1 MKNEKIDKEFE
12 SFHRFGTKNEF
23 LGRQMKS
30 VGQKSNQRSEE
41 NIFHGFFF
49 GMKLNFFDGK

>member
-41 NIFHGFFF
+41 NIFHGFFS
-49 GMKLNFFDGK
+49 G